1 MDKNKLL
8 RILLWLEILF
18 LAAFVILIVTNI
30 YVDGNAAV
38 ITLDAFRKIIMLLN
52 GIFLF
57 ATAIARTVV
66 KYKANLIK
74 YNAAVATICVIAA
87 LFVFFVSYFF
97 LVIWPS

>member
-18 LAAFVILIVTNI
+18 LAIFVILIVTNI
-30 YVDGNAAV
+30 YVNGDAAV
-38 ITLDAFRKIIMLLN
+38 ITLDAFRKVIMLLD

-57 ATAIARTVV
+57 ATAMARTVV

-74 YNAAVATICVIAA
+74 YNAAVATICIVAA
-87 LFVFFVSYFF
+87 LLIFVVVYFF
-97 LVIWPS
+97 LVIW